1 MTRRR
6 LLASVSA
13 LASMTGLAFSGIGR
27 YLPSFVAP
35 AEAQTPPDGGV
46 PFSRTWLL
54 DEARRLAEQP
64 ANDSVPKL
72 PESLRDLSYEQYR
85 DIRFKPE
92 ATVWFGENR
101 GFTLDLLPAG
111 FLFDHPVDL
120 FVVSDGRSVPLTAGG
135 ASFDFGPLVAGRS
148 VPQVMPLSGFRI
160 RFPLNAPDRMDE
172 VMVFQGAS
180 YFRAVGRNQLY
191 GLSARGI
198 ALATGDPRGE
208 EFPSFTRFW
217 IERPEPNAS
226 VLVMHALLES
236 ASVTGAYRFTI
247 RPGPATTVDVE
258 MTLFP
263 RVDLDHVGLGP
274 LTSMFLFDSS
284 NRGRFDDY
292 RPAVHDSDGL
302 EIWTG
307 AGEWIWRPL
316 ANPSTLQLSAFVD
329 RNPHGFGLV
338 QRKRRFEDFGD
349 LESLYE
355 RRPSAWVEPIG
366 DWGRGAVQLVEIPSD
381 KEVHDNIVAFWRPK
395 DMIAAKSEY
404 AIAYRIHWGANVPN
418 PPDLAWVVATRTG
431 LAPVSERRLFVV
443 DFQSAAPLPANVRP
457 ELWASAGKLF
467 GLAGHVLPTPNGYR
481 VSFELDPAGAP
492 LSELRLVLTDGTKQ
506 LSETWLYRWTA

>member
-1 MTRRR
+1 M
-6 LLASVSA
+6 A
-13 LASMTGLAFSGIGR
+13 GLSLSGIGR
-27 YLPSFVAP
+27 YLPSLVTP
-35 AEAQTPPDGGV
+35 AEAQTPPDGGT
-46 PFSRTWLL
+46 PFTRTWLL
-54 DEARRLAEQP
+54 DEARRLADQP
-64 ANDSVPKL
+64 PSDRQPKL
-72 PESLRDLSYEQYR
+72 PESLRDLTYEQYR

-111 FLFDHPVDL
+111 FLFDRPVDL
-120 FVVSDGRSVPLTAGG
+120 FIVADGRATPLTASG
-135 ASFDFGPLVAGRS
+135 ASFDFGPLMAGRP
-148 VPQVMPLSGFRI
+148 VPQGMPLSGFRV

-172 VMVFQGAS
+172 VTVFQGAS
-180 YFRAVGRNQLY
+180 YFRAVGRNQIY

-217 IERPEPNAS
+217 IERPEPDAS
-226 VLVMHALLES
+226 VLVIHALLES
-236 ASVTGAYRFTI
+236 TSVTGAYRFTV
-247 RPGPATTVDVE
+247 RPGPTTTVDVE

-302 EIWTG
+302 EVWTG

-329 RNPHGFGLV
+329 RNPRGFGLV

-349 LESLYE
+349 LESFYE

-366 DWGRGAVQLVEIPSD
+366 DWGRGAVQLVEIPSG

-395 DMIAAKSEY
+395 DMIAAQSEY
-404 AIAYRIHWGANVPN
+404 AIAYRIHWGTNVPN
-418 PPDLAWVVATRTG
+418 PSDLASVVATRTG

-443 DFQSAAPLPANVRP
+443 DFQSTDPLPANVRP
-457 ELWASAGKLF
+457 ELWSSAGKLY
-467 GLAGHVLPTPNGYR
+467 GLTGHALPTPNGYR
-481 VSFELDPAGAP
+481 VSFELDPAGAA